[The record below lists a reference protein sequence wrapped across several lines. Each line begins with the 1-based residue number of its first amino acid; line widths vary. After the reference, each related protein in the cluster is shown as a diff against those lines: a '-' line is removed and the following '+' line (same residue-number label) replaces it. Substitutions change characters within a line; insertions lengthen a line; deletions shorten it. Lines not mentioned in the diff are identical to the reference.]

1 MPKITISDI
10 ARRAAVSKT
19 AVSFAFNDPSRL
31 PAETVQRI
39 LEAADELG
47 YSPNPVARS
56 LTSKRTGNIGLLFPQ
71 PLSYMLANP
80 YTTELQRG
88 VGLACDRSGY
98 NMLLVSPLMGS
109 LSRAVGDAVV
119 DGFLTIGL
127 EHDKPTIELLERR
140 GVPYVMVDSEPYDD
154 VACVN
159 IDDAAGA
166 YLAMRHILERG
177 HRRVTILGIESGKH
191 GQFEAYAGTLQR
203 RVSGYRK
210 ALADY
215 GLDIDGRQVQLIE
228 CSCTFSGGKD
238 GFAQCWTT
246 FQPTAI
252 VAMSDVQAV
261 GALDAARAA
270 RVHVPE
276 QLSVVGFDNLPIA
289 SMTCPAL
296 TTVHQP
302 IHDKADYAAGLL
314 LGIIT
319 RTAPPTQKV
328 FPTRLVERSSVA
340 TANPE

>member
-10 ARRAAVSKT
+10 ARRASVSKT

-31 PAETVQRI
+31 SAETVQRI

-47 YSPNPVARS
+47 YVPNPVARS

-80 YTTELQRG
+80 YTAELQRG
-88 VGLACDRSGY
+88 VGLACDRSGF

-140 GVPYVMVDSEPYDD
+140 GVPYVMVDSEPYGD

-159 IDDAAGA
+159 TDDEAGA
-166 YLAMRHILERG
+166 YLAMRHVLEHG
-177 HRRVTILGIESGKH
+177 HRRITILGIESGKH
-191 GQFEAYAGTLQR
+191 GQIETYVGTLQR

-210 ALADY
+210 ALAEY
-215 GLDIDGRQVQLIE
+215 GLDIDGQQVQLLE
-228 CSCTFSGGKD
+228 CSCTFSGGRD
-238 GFAQCWTT
+238 GFAQCWGD
-246 FQPTAI
+246 FHPTAI
-252 VAMSDVQAV
+252 VAMADVQAV
-261 GALDAARAA
+261 GALEAA
-270 RVHVPE
+270 RVAHVRVPE
-276 QLSVVGFDNLPIA
+276 QLSVVGFDNVPIA
-289 SMTCPAL
+289 TFSWPPL

-302 IHDKADYAAGLL
+302 IHEKGDYAASVLL
-314 LGIIT
+314 DIIAGG
-319 RTAPPTQKV
+319 APPTQRI

-340 TANPE
+340 TIRP

>member
-47 YSPNPVARS
+47 YIPNPVARS

-88 VGLACDRSGY
+88 VGLVCDRSGY

-109 LSRAVGDAVV
+109 LSRAVSNAVV

-127 EHDKPTIELLERR
+127 EHDKPTIELLDRR
-140 GVPYVMVDSEPYDD
+140 GVPYVMVDSDPYAA
-154 VACVN
+154 VGCVN
-159 IDDAAGA
+159 IDDDEGA
-166 YLAMRHILERG
+166 YLAMRHVLEHG
-177 HRRVTILGIESGKH
+177 HRRIAILGIESGKH
-191 GQFEAYAGTLQR
+191 GQFEDYVGTLQR

-210 ALADY
+210 ALAEA
-215 GLDIDGRQVQLIE
+215 GLDIDGQQISLVE
-228 CSCTFSGGKD
+228 CGCTFSGGAD
-238 GFAQCWTT
+238 GFTQCWRALR
-246 FQPTAI
+246 PTAI
-252 VAMSDVQAV
+252 VAMADVQAV
-261 GALDAARAA
+261 GAIDAARGAQV
-270 RVHVPE
+270 RIPE
-276 QLSVVGFDNLPIA
+276 QLSVVGFDDLPIA
-289 SMTCPAL
+289 AFSHPPL

-302 IHDKADYAAGLL
+302 IHEKGEYAASLL
-314 LGIIT
+314 LDIISGSAEAAQ
-319 RTAPPTQKV
+319 RV
-328 FPTRLVERSSVA
+328 FPTWLVERSSVA
-340 TANPE
+340 TV